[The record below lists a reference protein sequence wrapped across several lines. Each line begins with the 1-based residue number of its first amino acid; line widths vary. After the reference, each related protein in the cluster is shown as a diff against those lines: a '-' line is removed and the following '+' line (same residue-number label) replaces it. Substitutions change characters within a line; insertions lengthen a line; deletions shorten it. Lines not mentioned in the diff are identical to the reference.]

1 MSEPTIKIAYE
12 MEDIAAKTMD
22 EKLTLLLRIAF
33 ANHETLKHHGKVLFG
48 NGESGICDVT
58 RSHGQEAID
67 GIPWRV
73 LAQARCWKPDD
84 KTTCIHWHTML
95 LWHCIV

>member
-48 NGESGICDVT
+48 NGGSGICDVT
-58 RSHGQEAID
+58 RSHGHAIKAIWAILMILVA
-67 GIPWRV
+67 GIV
-73 LAQARCWKPDD
+73 GLAFK
-84 KTTCIHWHTML
+84 
-95 LWHCIV
+95 

>member
-33 ANHETLKHHGKVLFG
+33 ANHETLKHHGNVLFG
-48 NGESGICDVT
+48 NGESGICDVA
-58 RSHGQEAID
+58 RSHGHAIRA
-67 GIPWRV
+67 IWAI
-73 LAQARCWKPDD
+73 L
-84 KTTCIHWHTML
+84 ML
-95 LWHCIV
+95 IIASLVGMAFK

>member
-12 MEDIAAKTMD
+12 MDDIAAKTMD

-33 ANHETLKHHGKVLFG
+33 ANHETLKYHGKVLFG

-58 RSHGQEAID
+58 RSHGHAIKAIWAILMILVA
-67 GIPWRV
+67 GIV
-73 LAQARCWKPDD
+73 GLALK
-84 KTTCIHWHTML
+84 
-95 LWHCIV
+95 

>member
-33 ANHETLKHHGKVLFG
+33 DNHETLKRHGKLLYG

-58 RSHGQEAID
+58 RSHGHAIKAIWAILMILVA
-67 GIPWRV
+67 GIV
-73 LAQARCWKPDD
+73 GLALK
-84 KTTCIHWHTML
+84 
-95 LWHCIV
+95 

>member
-1 MSEPTIKIAYE
+1 MSEQTIKIAYE

-58 RSHGQEAID
+58 RSHGHAIKAIWAILMILVA
-67 GIPWRV
+67 GIV
-73 LAQARCWKPDD
+73 GLALK
-84 KTTCIHWHTML
+84 
-95 LWHCIV
+95 

>member
-58 RSHGQEAID
+58 RSHGHALKAIW
-67 GIPWRV
+67 GILLIFMAALV
-73 LAQARCWKPDD
+73 GLAFK
-84 KTTCIHWHTML
+84 
-95 LWHCIV
+95 

>member
-48 NGESGICDVT
+48 NGESWICDVT
-58 RSHGQEAID
+58 RSHGHAIKAIWAILMILVA
-67 GIPWRV
+67 GIV
-73 LAQARCWKPDD
+73 GLALK
-84 KTTCIHWHTML
+84 
-95 LWHCIV
+95 

>member
-33 ANHETLKHHGKVLFG
+33 ANHETLKHHGKVIFG

-58 RSHGQEAID
+58 RSHGHAIRA
-67 GIPWRV
+67 IWAI
-73 LAQARCWKPDD
+73 L
-84 KTTCIHWHTML
+84 ML
-95 LWHCIV
+95 IIASLVGMAFK